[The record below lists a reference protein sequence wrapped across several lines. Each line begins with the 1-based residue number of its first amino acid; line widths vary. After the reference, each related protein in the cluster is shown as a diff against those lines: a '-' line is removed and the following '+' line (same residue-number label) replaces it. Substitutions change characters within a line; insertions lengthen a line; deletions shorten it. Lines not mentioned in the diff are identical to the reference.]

1 MQENTVMLETLTVEE
16 NDLVSFS
23 IVDLMEKETRS
34 VSSIVSLSI
43 IIVLSCIGL
52 NWFEF
57 V

>member
-43 IIVLSCIGL
+43 IIVLSCICL